1 VAENW
6 NETPAYREAHA
17 AHVQAMTAA
26 VAAENP
32 EIAKLQADNAWLNKQ
47 AELRDAHYQA
57 TTARS
62 ALESAIAKVK
72 EAYPHIPEALLQ
84 MATSPEQVQAIAS
97 AMPPPPKAPAQRAAT
112 RAPSTPAAAPT
123 GGPPPSGTSAPS
135 SEQPGWGDSGRR
147 WNDPEYLQ
155 SLIDKANAYSGDGA
169 GRPSKHV
176 EEFIDLFLDNRVFTQ
191 MGFNPDGTS
200 AI

>member
-1 VAENW
+1 MAENW
-6 NETPAYREAHA
+6 NETAAYREAHA

-26 VAAENP
+26 VGAEHP

-47 AELRDAHYQA
+47 AELRDSHYQA

-62 ALESAIAKVK
+62 ALEQAVASVK
-72 EAYPHIPEALLQ
+72 AAYPHIPEALLG
-84 MATSPEQVQAIAS
+84 MATTPEQVQAIAT
-97 AMPPPPKAPAQRAAT
+97 AMPAPPKAPAARTQVPR
-112 RAPSTPAAAPT
+112 PSAAAAPPT
-123 GGPPPSGTSAPS
+123 GGPPPSATSAPS

-155 SLIDKANAYSGDGA
+155 KVIDNANEHSGDGT

-176 EEFIDLFLDNRVFTQ
+176 EEFVDLFLDNRVFTQ